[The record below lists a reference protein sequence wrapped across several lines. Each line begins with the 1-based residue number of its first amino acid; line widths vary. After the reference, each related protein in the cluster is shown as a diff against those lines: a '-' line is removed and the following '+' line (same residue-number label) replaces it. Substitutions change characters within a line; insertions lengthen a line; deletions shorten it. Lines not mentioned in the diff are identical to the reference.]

1 MYIRRARR
9 ANKISPLD
17 MSFTKPRKPLAR
29 PPPYVKDPDLCGIVD
44 MHLRINRLYKNDR
57 FDFSLVDTDSS
68 SRIDE
73 FEANKLELYSAFNLE
88 RLIKSNSKL
97 WVLHCRKVENY
108 HDTVAKYVDLGDTR
122 VQALLAAYPK
132 DIKDIPSTAASE
144 QFHIDKPDLIEAMH
158 QNVVAVTTM
167 AIDIDKQ
174 LWDMVKV
181 SGNTDHRAV
190 VCANNFESRVYPIV
204 HPDMHPSTFVV
215 AEGQAEAI
223 DALIASYQSIL
234 EVLRDKRITCPEE
247 LNAAKNLTT
256 FMILQKKQSQGLCVP
271 YSDFVGNVQRST
283 LALRCYIKEFQQ
295 HSQKLTRSLE
305 LPESYHPN
313 SLHPE
318 NAGTNYNYLDP
329 RESAGGSMFYS

>member
-1 MYIRRARR
+1 MYIRRARC
-9 ANKISPLD
+9 ATKISPLD

-57 FDFSLVDTDSS
+57 FDFSLVDTESS

-73 FEANKLELYSAFNLE
+73 FEANKLELYSAFNLT

-97 WVLHCRKVENY
+97 WVLLCRKVKNF
-108 HDTVAKYVDLGDTR
+108 HDTVAKNVDLSDTR

-132 DIKDIPSTAASE
+132 DIKDIPSTTASE

-167 AIDIDKQ
+167 AIDIDKH

-204 HPDMHPSTFVV
+204 HPDMNPSTFVV
-215 AEGQAEAI
+215 AKEQPEAI
-223 DALIASYQSIL
+223 DALIASYQRTL
-234 EVLRDKRITCPEE
+234 VVLRDKSITCPEE

-256 FMILQKKQSQGLCVP
+256 FMILQMQVSNGLCVP
-271 YSDFVGNVQRST
+271 YSDFVGNIQRT
-283 LALRCYIKEFQQ
+283 TAALLDCIQKFKQHQKKLA
-295 HSQKLTRSLE
+295 RSPK
-305 LPESYHPN
+305 LPESYHPD

-318 NAGTNYNYLDP
+318 NAGTNYNYLGA
-329 RESAGGSMFYS
+329 RESAGGSMFY